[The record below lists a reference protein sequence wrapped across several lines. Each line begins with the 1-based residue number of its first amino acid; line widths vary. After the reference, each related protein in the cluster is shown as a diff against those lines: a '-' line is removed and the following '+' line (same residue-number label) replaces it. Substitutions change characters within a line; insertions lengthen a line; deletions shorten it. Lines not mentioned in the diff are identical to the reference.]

1 MSFPYV
7 TAFLA
12 LLVAYMVF
20 SVWAG
25 LDARYPIAGALVL
38 LVATAVTDA
47 LGDSTTAN
55 TLAEYVFFLLGAGI
69 VLLLIDHVRAG
80 RAPRRPR
87 DPSAA
92 AHGVAA
98 EPSEPG
104 EGPAHDPLDR
114 LEQEPI
120 PVVDAP
126 GREHQEDE

>member
-80 RAPRRPR
+80 RAARRSR

-114 LEQEPI
+114 LEEEPI
-120 PVVDAP
+120 PVVDAL
-126 GREHQEDE
+126 GRENEEHE